1 MNPKTVTCSF
11 KMDRELYNTYKSV
24 ITKKGAN
31 VKGDIIQH
39 MINVIHSE
47 TPNVETKMEPIE
59 EVEEG

>member
-1 MNPKTVTCSF
+1 
-11 KMDRELYNTYKSV
+11 MDRDLYNTYKSV

-39 MINVIHSE
+39 MINVIRSE
-47 TPNVETKMEPIE
+47 TPNVETKMEAIA

>member
-11 KMDRELYNTYKSV
+11 KMVRELYNTYKSV

-47 TPNVETKMEPIE
+47 TPNVETKMEAIE

>member
-47 TPNVETKMEPIE
+47 TPNVETKWRPLRK
-59 EVEEG
+59 

>member
-24 ITKKGAN
+24 ITKKAN

-47 TPNVETKMEPIE
+47 TPNVETKMEAIE

>member
-1 MNPKTVTCSF
+1 MNPKTVTCSI
-11 KMDRELYNTYKSV
+11 KMDRDLYNTYKSV

-39 MINVIHSE
+39 MINVIRSE
-47 TPNVETKMEPIE
+47 TPNVETKMEAIA